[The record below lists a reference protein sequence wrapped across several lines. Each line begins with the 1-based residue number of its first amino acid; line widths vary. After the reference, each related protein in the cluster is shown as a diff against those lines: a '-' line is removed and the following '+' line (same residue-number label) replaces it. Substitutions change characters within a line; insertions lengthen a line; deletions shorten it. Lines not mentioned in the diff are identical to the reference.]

1 SYNNAGINSY
11 SYGNAD
17 GFGCHPA
24 AGGRGN
30 VIRECRAWNNS
41 DDGYDCINASETVT
55 FDHCWSYMEGN
66 NGGNGNGFKVGGW
79 GSQPQNQIPNPIPTH
94 IVFNCLSV
102 RNSSHG
108 FYANHQPAGPGAPTG
123 WTNNTS
129 YNNSSADFDMLQR
142 TPPDYTT
149 NVDQTD
155 SNDIAATNEVMH
167 YNLAYVGT
175 LTADYNLSG
184 DMVSSNS
191 WTESITIGNTD
202 FQSTDYTQIT
212 SPRAADGS
220 LPVI

>member
-1 SYNNAGINSY
+1 
-11 SYGNAD
+11 
-17 GFGCHPA
+17 
-24 AGGRGN
+24 
-30 VIRECRAWNNS
+30 
-41 DDGYDCINASETVT
+41 
-55 FDHCWSYMEGN
+55 
-66 NGGNGNGFKVGGW
+66 
-79 GSQPQNQIPNPIPTH
+79 
-94 IVFNCLSV
+94 
-102 RNSSHG
+102 
-108 FYANHQPAGPGAPTG
+108 G

-220 LPVI
+220 LPVITFMHLVPGDPLTGLGCFVVPPAPTNLTAVANNGQAGLSWAVSTGATGYNVYRSTNSGGPYTVVGSNVATTNFTDT